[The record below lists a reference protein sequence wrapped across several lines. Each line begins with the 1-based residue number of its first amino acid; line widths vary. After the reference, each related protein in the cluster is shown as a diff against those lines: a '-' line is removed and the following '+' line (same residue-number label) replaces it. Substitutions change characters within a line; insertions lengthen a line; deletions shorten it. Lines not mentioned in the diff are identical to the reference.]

1 MKTRIVTAARFHHA
15 RKERANSDGFLLTV
29 IIILLLAIFG
39 RIDSG
44 FKERSRKDAGNRN

>member
-1 MKTRIVTAARFHHA
+1 MPERRGRTVT
-15 RKERANSDGFLLTV
+15 DFLLTV

>member
-1 MKTRIVTAARFHHA
+1 MQMYSKGDTGNETDV
-15 RKERANSDGFLLTV
+15 LLTV

-44 FKERSRKDAGNRN
+44 FKERGEQDAGNGN